1 MVHCEDSEGMSE
13 VQASYHVNEIAPE
26 LLKAICEVLTA
37 GYGEVIVKIVDH
49 KIDIIEKKESV
60 KVRK

>member
-1 MVHCEDSEGMSE
+1 MVDCEDTEGMSE
-13 VQASYHVNEIAPE
+13 TQAVYHVNEIAPE
-26 LLKAICEVLTA
+26 LLKAICDVLTA
-37 GYGEVIVKIVDH
+37 GYGEVVIKIADH